1 MNNVIYRP
9 EGKAI
14 LDAFNELLPWEKSEM
29 IKELAEKQMTWNE
42 IEKYFI
48 EGSGYVKYDD
58 IDIVREVFN
67 NDLED
72 EVMDEMDDW
81 TIIEYL
87 SHSWHAFENARDLFK
102 EVDAEDQANVL
113 DDMRE
118 VDLENMLEEIEAK
131 HPDLAEKIH
140 NHLCKNIDVWKKK
153 LV

>member
-14 LDAFNELLPWEKSEM
+14 LDAFNELLPWEKGEM

-102 EVDAEDQANVL
+102 EVDVEDQANIL
-113 DDMRE
+113 EDMYGT
-118 VDLENMLEEIEAK
+118 DLENMLEEIEAK

>member
-1 MNNVIYRP
+1 MNNIIYRP

-14 LDAFNELLPWEKSEM
+14 LDAFNELLPWEKGEM
-29 IKELAEKQMTWNE
+29 IKILAENEMSWYE

-48 EGSGYVKYDD
+48 EGSGYVKYDELD
-58 IDIVREVFN
+58 LVKEIFN

-102 EVDAEDQANVL
+102 EVDAEDQAKIL
-113 DDMRE
+113 DDMYDS
-118 VDLENMLEEIEAK
+118 DLENMLEEIEAK

-140 NHLCKNIDVWKKK
+140 NHLCKNIDIWKKK
-153 LV
+153 I

>member
-14 LDAFNELLPWEKSEM
+14 LDAFNELLPWEKGEI
-29 IKELAEKQMTWNE
+29 IKQLAENEMSWYE

-58 IDIVREVFN
+58 LDLVKEIFN

-102 EVDAEDQANVL
+102 EVDAEDQAKIL
-113 DDMRE
+113 DDMYDS
-118 VDLENMLEEIEAK
+118 DLENMLEEIEAK

-153 LV
+153 I

>member
-14 LDAFNELLPWEKSEM
+14 LDAFNELLPWERGEI
-29 IKELAEKQMTWNE
+29 IKQLAENEMSWYE

-58 IDIVREVFN
+58 LDLVKEIFN

-102 EVDAEDQANVL
+102 EVDAEDQAKIL
-113 DDMRE
+113 DDMYDS
-118 VDLENMLEEIEAK
+118 DLENMLEEIEAK
-131 HPDLAEKIH
+131 HPELAEKIH
-140 NHLCKNIDVWKKK
+140 NHLCKNIEVWKK
-153 LV
+153 

>member
-14 LDAFNELLPWEKSEM
+14 LDAFNELLPWEKGEI
-29 IKELAEKQMTWNE
+29 IKQLAENEMSWYE

-58 IDIVREVFN
+58 LDLVKEIFN

-102 EVDAEDQANVL
+102 EVDAEDQAKIL
-113 DDMRE
+113 DDMYDS
-118 VDLENMLEEIEAK
+118 DLENMLEEIEAK

-140 NHLCKNIDVWKKK
+140 NHLCKNIDIWKKK
-153 LV
+153 I

>member
-14 LDAFNELLPWEKSEM
+14 LDAFNELLPWEKGEI
-29 IKELAEKQMTWNE
+29 IKQLAENEMSWYE

-58 IDIVREVFN
+58 LDLVKEIFN

-102 EVDAEDQANVL
+102 EVDAEDQAKIL
-113 DDMRE
+113 DDMYDS
-118 VDLENMLEEIEAK
+118 DLENMLEEIEVK

-140 NHLCKNIDVWKKK
+140 NHLCKNIDIWKKK
-153 LV
+153 I

>member
-14 LDAFNELLPWEKSEM
+14 LDAFNELLPWEKGEI
-29 IKELAEKQMTWNE
+29 IKQLAENEMSWYE

-48 EGSGYVKYDD
+48 EGSGYVKYDELD
-58 IDIVREVFN
+58 LVKEIFN

-113 DDMRE
+113 DDMYDS
-118 VDLENMLEEIEAK
+118 DLENMLEEIEAK

-140 NHLCKNIDVWKKK
+140 NHLCKNIDIWKKK
-153 LV
+153 I

>member
-14 LDAFNELLPWEKSEM
+14 LDAFNELLPWEKGEI
-29 IKELAEKQMTWNE
+29 IKQLAENEMSWYE

-58 IDIVREVFN
+58 LDLVKEIFN

-72 EVMDEMDDW
+72 EVMDEMDDY
-81 TIIEYL
+81 TIINYL
-87 SHSWHAFENARDLFK
+87 AHSWHASDNAKDLFM
-102 EVDAEDQANVL
+102 EIDSEDQANVL
-113 DDMRE
+113 DDMRD
-118 VDLENMLEEIEAK
+118 VDLEYMLDEIEAK
-131 HPDLAEKIH
+131 HPELAEKIH

-153 LV
+153 I

>member
-14 LDAFNELLPWEKSEM
+14 LDAFNELLPWERGEI
-29 IKELAEKQMTWNE
+29 IKQLAENEMSWYE

-58 IDIVREVFN
+58 LDLVKEIFN

-113 DDMRE
+113 DDMYDS
-118 VDLENMLEEIEAK
+118 DLENMLEEIEAK

-153 LV
+153 I